1 MVLSVRMS
9 STVSADVPLDSSG
22 DDRSIRRFRRNMFRV
37 QQRLRCIRIVSTA
50 FLSCV
55 PLFVARRPKTP
66 LRVLCIAAFEYL
78 ARLRGASLDDTH
90 RLALAYA
97 CDFGALRN
105 DFYDQ
110 RELDR
115 HMYRELRHGLR
126 RLAQETATRRYI
138 VELRKTERAR
148 PVFGPDGFAETAS
161 VLDYRLRV
169 LVLSLAWLH
178 IVSRRSIEPGIF
190 QALVALVGLIQLVDD
205 LFDWKDD
212 WACRRPT
219 CVTAFLRN
227 WTGPSRESGLQIQ
240 LHANRFR
247 GLLLANRDLETAPL
261 VLAGTLMWLLAIALT
276 KIRFP
281 R

>member
-1 MVLSVRMS
+1 M
-9 STVSADVPLDSSG
+9 
-22 DDRSIRRFRRNMFRV
+22 
-37 QQRLRCIRIVSTA
+37 
-50 FLSCV
+50 
-55 PLFVARRPKTP
+55 
-66 LRVLCIAAFEYL
+66 
-78 ARLRGASLDDTH
+78 
-90 RLALAYA
+90 
-97 CDFGALRN
+97 
-105 DFYDQ
+105 
-110 RELDR
+110 
-115 HMYRELRHGLR
+115 
-126 RLAQETATRRYI
+126 
-138 VELRKTERAR
+138 
-148 PVFGPDGFAETAS
+148 
-161 VLDYRLRV
+161 

-205 LFDWKDD
+205 LLDWKDD

-247 GLLLANRDLETAPL
+247 GLLLANRDLETVPL